1 MTMTEIQADKV
12 KAAVKAAV
20 RELPAEAISVFTER
34 DLRLIE
40 NCKSY
45 AALDPAGLP
54 GQDLLLII
62 DKLDV
67 LVGQLIDGRWEA
79 EVIEILDR

>member
-1 MTMTEIQADKV
+1 MTMAEKQEGKF
-12 KAAVKAAV
+12 KAAV

-45 AALDPAGLP
+45 AALDPAGMS